1 MKCHGMPMPN
11 SRIYHK
17 QHGLAL
23 VLMLFLMATVS
34 LLAIAM
40 QSRQALDVE
49 QAGATF
55 EIGQAQLIALSAE
68 DFAKAGL
75 TTDAKFDE
83 SQNELMDNVS
93 ELWNSEQFKGIPLGP
108 AQVSIS
114 IRDLQGLFNLNS
126 MAPGAPDVASAVKRF
141 ERLLAE
147 LQLDSGVAQR
157 VKDFMDKESQ
167 ASYTYQGFDPAY
179 SASGLPFAHPS
190 ELRLV
195 DGVDNKFYETIE
207 PYVAALP
214 VAAPLNVNTTPAQV
228 LAAWDAKMDLSS
240 AEKALDKA
248 KSAGCEASARANTG
262 FKTVQEFWDQQEIQ
276 NYAAPKKEDGEG
288 GNTGDGEQ
296 DSDAASEDSENT
308 AQGWAQADFDVK
320 SSFFS
325 VLIQAQIDERKVV
338 LESIIKRDTNKEAGF
353 IGVIY
358 RDFSRKVHDMERLK
372 IKPC

>member
-1 MKCHGMPMPN
+1 MPN
-11 SRIYHK
+11 KKGVYKGVSK
-17 QHGLAL
+17 QAGLAL
-23 VLMLFLMATVS
+23 ILMLFLMATAS

-49 QAGATF
+49 QATATF
-55 EIGQAQLIALSAE
+55 EIGQAQLLALSAE

-75 TTDAKFDE
+75 TADAKFDE

-93 ELWNSEQFKGIPLGP
+93 ELWNSDQFKGVPLGP

-126 MAPGAPDVASAVKRF
+126 MAPTAPDAANATKRF

-157 VKDFMDKESQ
+157 VKEFMDKDSQ

-179 SASGLPFAHPS
+179 SASGLPFTHPS
-190 ELRLV
+190 ELKLV
-195 DGVDNKFYETIE
+195 DGVDNKFYQTIE
-207 PYVAALP
+207 PYVSALP
-214 VAAPLNVNTTPAQV
+214 VAAPLNVNTAPAQV

-240 AEKALDKA
+240 AEKALEKA
-248 KSAGCEASARANTG
+248 KSAGCEAAARANTG
-262 FKTVQEFWDQQEIQ
+262 FKTVEEFWEQQEIQ
-276 NYAAPKKEDGEG
+276 NYAAPKKDENGNG
-288 GNTGDGEQ
+288 GNSGQDGDDSGSDTGADENN
-296 DSDAASEDSENT
+296 AAG
-308 AQGWAQADFDVK
+308 GWAQADFDVK

-325 VLIQAQIDERKVV
+325 VMIQAQIDERKVV